1 MSSGRSPEVLIP
13 TIEKSQY
20 SATDDSRHDDPAP
33 PHTDAGSDGGEEE
46 RETLLAKGP
55 LERRRHS
62 NVVAHPNP
70 PRQFDVASRAAC
82 VALERLPL
90 GQVEER
96 RHPLEGDPPLHP
108 AMPSL
113 RHRTMDRSRT

>member
-1 MSSGRSPEVLIP
+1 LFPAIG
-13 TIEKSQY
+13 KSLDG
-20 SATDDSRHDDPAP
+20 ATGGARHDDPTL
-33 PHTDAGSDGGEEE
+33 PHTDSGADGGEKE

-55 LERRRHS
+55 LEWRRHS
-62 NVVAHPNP
+62 NVVAHPDP
-70 PRQFDVASRAAC
+70 PREFDVASRAAC
-82 VALERLPL
+82 VALERLRL

-113 RHRTMDRSRT
+113 HHRLRTRSEG

>member
-1 MSSGRSPEVLIP
+1 LFAAIRIP
-13 TIEKSQY
+13 LNG
-20 SATDDSRHDDPAP
+20 ATGGARHDDPTP
-33 PHTDAGSDGGEEE
+33 PHPDAGADGGKEE
-46 RETLLAKGP
+46 RETFLAKGS

-62 NVVAHPNP
+62 NVVAHPDP
-70 PRQFDVASRAAC
+70 PRKFDVSSRAAG

-108 AMPSL
+108 AMPTL
-113 RHRTMDRSRT
+113 HHRSRTRSEG